1 MAVISL
7 NTVLAYAVGDGAEFI
22 EIENLQETPSLGGSV
37 ESIDITTLKDPAY
50 CYTKGIKSYGDSLE
64 FKVLYDKE
72 TFQELNELDGENTWK
87 VTLADMATCTF
98 KATSAVSL
106 DGVGVNA
113 ALTFTLALQPCS
125 EMVWA

>member
-7 NTVLAYAVGDGAEFI
+7 NTVLAYAVGDGAEFV
-22 EIENLQETPSLGGSV
+22 EIENLQETPSLGGST

-50 CYTKGIKSYGDSLE
+50 MYTKGIKNYGDSLE

-87 VTLADMATCTF
+87 VTLADAATCTF

-106 DGVGVNA
+106 DGVGINA